1 MLKTH
6 FYLKSSTM
14 DSQFR
19 ATLNLHTEWNALYL
33 FFIVIAA
40 TFCFSLFYY
49 YYLFFLFDG
58 DRWGTE
64 PWKFVE
70 DLTIEIKLILL
81 TKLVQSL
88 SNLFFWFYI
97 MHSDAPRLCKALLHR
112 VVFHFLSYTLFF
124 PIIKRV
130 FHIHCLIMACR

>member
-1 MLKTH
+1 MECLV
-6 FYLKSSTM
+6 S
-14 DSQFR
+14 
-19 ATLNLHTEWNALYL
+19 

-88 SNLFFWFYI
+88 SNLFFVCLFLY
-97 MHSDAPRLCKALLHR
+97 HALRCSSTMQSIASPSSFSFSFIYTFFSYHKESI
-112 VVFHFLSYTLFF
+112 SYTLFDHGLQV
-124 PIIKRV
+124 K
-130 FHIHCLIMACR
+130 